1 MSAGPKPVLW
11 QRPRAGSEGATHAW
25 LEALV
30 SGHCTAEEFSDAMRE
45 QFQGNRDGNW
55 EVLSL
60 LDQYFRRGKI
70 KLEMFRALKSRIED
84 SALGRDSNAAPANA
98 TAAFPS
104 ASTPVF
110 TSASTPAST
119 TAFPSATPPVFT
131 SASTTAFPS
140 ASPPVFT
147 SASTSASA
155 TPFAAAAAAAAARPR
170 PAVTTAV
177 TAPASALQ
185 KTELLNSRPAV
196 REVATGDVLRD
207 RYKIL
212 GVLGH
217 GGMGTVFEAIDEY
230 RLDLATSGQRLAIKV
245 LHTAVT
251 EREELLSELQ
261 REFQNLQLLSHPNIV
276 RVHEFDRDGDLAF
289 LTMELLRGSLLSR
302 VLSARNAIA
311 LPRAYALAVIRDVGA
326 ALSHAHSRGVV
337 HGDVNPQ
344 NIFIT
349 SDGELRVL
357 DFGAS
362 HKLHRDMRNLDN
374 ELSPRSPVATP
385 GYASCQVLEGQQP
398 DVRDDL
404 FAFACTAYL
413 LLSGQHPFPKRT
425 AIDARAQRVRPRHP
439 PGLTG
444 QQWRVLQEGLRWE
457 RERRPSDVQKWLER
471 FNLTGAAPHLPP
483 LSVLV
488 NTEPP
493 RKGRAWLKAALI
505 MGLLLLAAGGYGVA
519 TNYDSLLQTVMG
531 WSPLA
536 KLAPSST
543 GASPDAPVA
552 APQTPPVAVDDTAA
566 GSRAAPSPSPARPA
580 SPTAP
585 AASTPTPAA
594 RTVAPIPAA
603 RPETS
608 TRAAKP
614 WPAHIELATDTVEVD
629 PGETSAWITVRRK
642 GDPHGVAS
650 FTWWTESGTAKPV
663 LDFSPV
669 PPRAENIGSS
679 KNSVTLNIAVSG
691 KPRSR
696 PKSFYVVIDQTESG
710 APMGARTLTMVTLL
724 PSQ

>member
-1 MSAGPKPVLW
+1 MSAGTEPARW

-25 LEALV
+25 LDALV
-30 SGHCTAEEFSDAMRE
+30 SGKCTPEEFSGAMRD

-60 LDQYFRRGKI
+60 LDQYYRRGKI

-84 SALGRDSNAAPANA
+84 SALGRDLNPAAGKSTAAPASTA

-104 ASTPVF
+104 AFPSV
-110 TSASTPAST
+110 SAAAPTA
-119 TAFPSATPPVFT
+119 AFPSEFPSVSAAAPTAAFPSEFPPV
-131 SASTTAFPS
+131 SAAAPTTAFPS
-140 ASPPVFT
+140 ASAFA
-147 SASTSASA
+147 SASTTTRPPHAVGTAIA
-155 TPFAAAAAAAAARPR
+155 T
-170 PAVTTAV
+170 
-177 TAPASALQ
+177 PASALQ
-185 KTELLNSRPAV
+185 KTALSNSGSAARD
-196 REVATGDVLRD
+196 VAMGDVLRD

-217 GGMGTVFEAIDEY
+217 GGMGTVYEALDEY
-230 RLDLATSGQRLAIKV
+230 RLDLPTSGQRLAIKV

-251 EREELLSELQ
+251 ERDELLSELQ

-302 VLSARNAIA
+302 VLSARNAVA
-311 LPRAYALAVIRDVGA
+311 LPRPYALAVIRDVGA

-362 HKLHRDMRNLDN
+362 HKTHRDVRNLDY
-374 ELSPRSPVATP
+374 ELSRRSPVATP

-398 DVRDDL
+398 DASDDL
-404 FAFACTAYL
+404 FAFACATYL

-425 AIDARAQRVRPRHP
+425 AVDARAQRVRPRRP

-444 QQWRVLQEGLRWE
+444 QQWRVLQDGLRWE
-457 RERRPSDVQKWLER
+457 RHRRPSDIQKWLER
-471 FNLTGAAPHLPP
+471 FNLAGAAPHLPP

-488 NTEPP
+488 DAEPP
-493 RKGRAWLKAALI
+493 RKGRPLVKAVLI
-505 MGLLLLAAGGYGVA
+505 LGLLLLAAGGYGVA

-531 WSPLA
+531 WSALA
-536 KLAPSST
+536 NLAPSNT
-543 GASPDAPVA
+543 GALPPAPVA
-552 APQTPPVAVDDTAA
+552 APQTPAPDVD
-566 GSRAAPSPSPARPA
+566 G
-580 SPTAP
+580 TAP
-585 AASTPTPAA
+585 IAAAKPIAPATPTPMPAA
-594 RTVAPIPAA
+594 RTVAPKPPAHI
-603 RPETS
+603 ETS
-608 TRAAKP
+608 TRAVKA
-614 WPAHIELATDTVEVD
+614 WPAHIELATDTVEVE
-629 PGETSAWITVRRK
+629 PGETSAWITVHRK
-642 GDPHGVAS
+642 GDPRGVAS

-669 PPRAENIGSS
+669 TPRAENIGSGKYTVS
-679 KNSVTLNIAVSG
+679 LNVAVSA
-691 KPRSR
+691 KRRSR

-710 APMGARTLTMVTLL
+710 APLGARTLTMVTLL
-724 PSQ
+724 PSE